1 MMNID
6 SSYPHITMEQIE
18 DAIKKAFKEHQKY
31 TYMLCIGFVS
41 RDDVDDN
48 NILVV
53 EHKAYNQNGNT
64 IVLTKAGSRFHKY
77 IREIEDKEDIQFE
90 RLTDE
95 MMRRIQINC
104 KIIFTDESG
113 EFKNLYED
121 TTEPIRIPI
130 PETYKG
136 TAIYFNNQYGLCSF
150 MPNCAI

>member
-6 SSYPHITMEQIE
+6 SSYPRITIEEIE
-18 DAIKKAFKEHQKY
+18 DAINKAVKEHQKY
-31 TYMLCIGFVS
+31 THMLCIGFVS

-53 EHKAYNQNGNT
+53 EHKAYNQNGKT
-64 IVLTKAGSRFHKY
+64 IVLTKAGSRFHRH

-121 TTEPIRIPI
+121 TIEPIRIPI

-136 TAIYFNNQYGLCSF
+136 TAIYFNNQYGLGSF

>member
-6 SSYPHITMEQIE
+6 SSYPRITIEEIE
-18 DAIKKAFKEHQKY
+18 DAINKAVKEHRKY

-53 EHKAYNQNGNT
+53 KHEAYSQNNKT

-77 IREIEDKEDIQFE
+77 IREIEDKEDIRFE

-95 MMRRIQINC
+95 TMRRIQINC

-113 EFKNLYED
+113 SFKNLHD
-121 TTEPIRIPI
+121 CAPKFVTIPF

-136 TAIYFNNQYGLCSF
+136 LAIYFNNQYGLCSF